1 MLKKLI
7 AWYKNRVEE
16 NDALRDKMFEG
27 KEEQI
32 IEEQEDYVPD
42 ISEPVLS
49 FVETFKKNP
58 RRFRLSVGS
67 YYSHFCGN
75 SSLHTLLDRF
85 TGDSFT
91 AVLLIELDLEDY
103 GYSREWLNY
112 PSFLTKDEWEYIL
125 ESLSCYYKERDAR
138 STYLR
143 AARVTLMRR
152 RERNR
157 LTEIYKGGEDV
168 GS

>member
-7 AWYKNRVEE
+7 AWYKNRVKE
-16 NDALRDKMFEG
+16 NDALRDKMFEE

-32 IEEQEDYVPD
+32 IEEQGEYVPN

-49 FVETFKKNP
+49 FVETFKNNP
-58 RRFRLSVGS
+58 RRFSISLEWHHPGVVSYFGYTLKDKTAGEEFSASVSKGWDWGG
-67 YYSHFCGN
+67 GN
-75 SSLHTLLDRF
+75 Y
-85 TGDSFT
+85 
-91 AVLLIELDLEDY
+91 IETWY
-103 GYSREWLNY
+103 NY
-112 PSFLTKDEWEYIL
+112 PSFLTKDEWEHIL

-138 STYLR
+138 LAYLR